1 MEHVFEAAPSGRSK
15 CRGCKRLIGKG
26 ETRFGE
32 RMPNPFADGEM
43 TQWFHPLCAAY
54 KRPEA
59 LLEAIAATAEALDD
73 RERLEN
79 EANQT
84 LGYPRLPRLTGAE
97 RASSGRARCRHCR
110 QAIAKSDW
118 RIPLEFF
125 NDGMINAG
133 GFIHATCAAA
143 YFDTGNDTDDDTGN
157 VFDRLLHFSEDLSD
171 ADAEDLRLAVERASE
186 TRGRAFESRR
196 DRQGR

>member
-1 MEHVFEAAPSGRSK
+1 MSRRLSVEHVFEAAPSGRSK

-73 RERLEN
+73 RERLES

-143 YFDTGNDTDDDTGN
+143 YFDTQE

-171 ADAEDLRLAVERASE
+171 ADAEDLRLAVERAS
-186 TRGRAFESRR
+186 
-196 DRQGR
+196 